1 MCVHVFLKI
10 IEMNKS
16 RTVYNSQFTIVIFP
30 VYIVKLLLGSGLCQ
44 YPRKYL
50 TSVCFSVYNN
60 HAFPRI
66 VKMKIFRGFGEKF

>member
-10 IEMNKS
+10 TEMNKS
-16 RTVYNSQFTIVIFP
+16 RRVYNSFP

-50 TSVCFSVYNN
+50 TFVYISVCDNHTFS
-60 HAFPRI
+60 RI
-66 VKMKIFRGFGEKF
+66 AKLIIF

>member
-16 RTVYNSQFTIVIFP
+16 RRVYNSQLSFFP

-50 TSVCFSVYNN
+50 TSVCISVYNN
-60 HAFPRI
+60 HTFPRI
-66 VKMKIFRGFGEKF
+66 VKMKIFGGFGEKF